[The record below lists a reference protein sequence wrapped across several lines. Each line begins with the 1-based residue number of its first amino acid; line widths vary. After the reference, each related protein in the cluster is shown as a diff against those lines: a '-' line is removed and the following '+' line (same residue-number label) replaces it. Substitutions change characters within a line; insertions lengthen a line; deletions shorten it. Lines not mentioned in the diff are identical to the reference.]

1 MTYEFIHVPQ
11 SMKDLA
17 SGRTIEQLARRFL
30 FDAYGRPVVAVDENG
45 EPVERLYSGV
55 GDRFEKNK
63 RGWVAYAVQKC
74 SRCGGEGGARQWAAT
89 GYTCYRCHG
98 GRSDPKLSR
107 TALYTADDA
116 EKLCARRKAKED
128 AQRAAQRAQEERE
141 AAAREARIA
150 ELANDERY
158 VALCNLKGNFAA
170 DIRERLEAGKNW
182 DDFSDKQR
190 AAVDRMI
197 AKVQAAAD
205 VQASSQHIGSPRER
219 FAFEATVVASRQIGH
234 EPFYPY
240 APRYLS
246 RLVTTDGNVLVWFST
261 THLQRFVDQ
270 QVTGKA
276 TVKKHDRYRDT
287 AQTIVTRLKVDQD
300 A

>member
-1 MTYEFIHVPQ
+1 MTYEFIHVPH
-11 SMKDLA
+11 SFRDL
-17 SGRTIEQLARRFL
+17 LAGKTREEHAHNFL
-30 FDAYGRPVVAVDENG
+30 YDAYGSAVVSVNDNG
-45 EPVERLYSGV
+45 EPAERLVSSV
-55 GDRFEKNK
+55 GDHFEKNK
-63 RGWVAYAVQKC
+63 RGWVAYAGQKC
-74 SRCGGEGGARQWAAT
+74 SRCGGEGGWK
-89 GYTCYRCHG
+89 GWPNWVCYRCG
-98 GRSDPKLSR
+98 GDGKDPKLSR
-107 TALYTADDA
+107 TALYTADAA

-128 AQRAAQRAQEERE
+128 AERAAERAQEERE

-170 DIRERLEAGKNW
+170 DIRERLEDGKNW
-182 DDFSDKQR
+182 DDLSDKQV

-205 VQASSQHIGSPRER
+205 AQASSQHIGAPRER

-246 RLVTTDGNVLVWFST
+246 RLVTTDGNVLVWFSNK
-261 THLQRFVDQ
+261 HLERFVDQ

-276 TVKKHDRYRDT
+276 TVKKHDSYRDT